1 MKVREVQVY
10 TELGQKMAKAGKAG
24 TYESWMFEESDLI
37 QHSLWKGFLRKI
49 DCRQIRPGSPVHPIQ
64 DLLRVPCHHH

>member
-24 TYESWMFEESDLI
+24 TYESWMFL
-37 QHSLWKGFLRKI
+37 KN
-49 DCRQIRPGSPVHPIQ
+49 QI
-64 DLLRVPCHHH
+64 